1 MSQDFDKTIKPVGTR
16 EWYDF
21 IGLLADMIPGI
32 HMGGRD
38 ATETLIE
45 MCGIDKNTRIL
56 DVGSG
61 GGYTACLIASDIG
74 ARVVGIDISEVMV
87 SKARGR
93 ADRMGV
99 TNLVEFRTADAFQ
112 IPFDDASFDVVLV
125 ESVLV
130 PLPGEKLKAIKEM
143 MRVLKPGGMLS
154 ANESTVRPDT
164 PDHLVE
170 TFSKHPATYGTFTPE
185 SLRNLFQTA
194 GLQAVQ
200 LQEYWN
206 IDTPSPMKDLG
217 CGGLLTFVFR
227 IYPKIIMKLLQDKR
241 FREASRIDDQITK
254 GGKEYM
260 GYALVVGTN
269 PE

>member
-1 MSQDFDKTIKPVGTR
+1 
-16 EWYDF
+16 
-21 IGLLADMIPGI
+21 
-32 HMGGRD
+32 
-38 ATETLIE
+38 
-45 MCGIDKNTRIL
+45 
-56 DVGSG
+56 
-61 GGYTACLIASDIG
+61 
-74 ARVVGIDISEVMV
+74 MV

-99 TNLVEFRTADAFQ
+99 VDLVEFRTADAFE

-130 PLPGEKLKAIKEM
+130 PLPGEKLKALKEM
-143 MRVLKPGGMLS
+143 MRVLKPGGMLG
-154 ANESTVRPDT
+154 ANEST
-164 PDHLVE
+164 VE

-185 SLRNLFQTA
+185 SLRELFQTA
-194 GLQAVQ
+194 GLQAAQ

-217 CGGLLTFVFR
+217 CGGLITFVFR
-227 IYPKIIMKLLQDKR
+227 VYPKIIVKLLRDKR
-241 FREASRIDDQITK
+241 YREASRIDDQITK

-260 GYALVVGTN
+260 GYALVVGKN